1 MMSSEDGRETSSG
14 SGSITTTE
22 EEHSTQPH
30 HRQERKSRISFE
42 LHPSVIFDKLL
53 EDEGLSGDDDNDSVD
68 IISFLDILLDVQI
81 DDDEEEY
88 LVDEDTSILDAL
100 LDMQW

>member
-14 SGSITTTE
+14 SITTTE
-22 EEHSTQPH
+22 EEHPTQP

-53 EDEGLSGDDDNDSVD
+53 EDEVLSGEDDNDSVD
-68 IISFLDILLDVQI
+68 IINFLDKLLDVQM
-81 DDDEEEY
+81 DDDEEED
-88 LVDEDTSILDAL
+88 LAGEDTSILDVL
-100 LDMQW
+100 FDMQ

>member
-1 MMSSEDGRETSSG
+1 MSSEDGRETSSG

-22 EEHSTQPH
+22 EEHPTQP

-42 LHPSVIFDKLL
+42 LHPSVILDKLL
-53 EDEGLSGDDDNDSVD
+53 EDEGLSEEDDNDSVN
-68 IISFLDILLDVQI
+68 IINFLNILLDVQI
-81 DDDEEEY
+81 DDDEEE
-88 LVDEDTSILDAL
+88 DSAGEDTSILDVL

>member
-1 MMSSEDGRETSSG
+1 MMSSEDGKETSSG

-22 EEHSTQPH
+22 EEQPTQPH
-30 HRQERKSRISFE
+30 RQQRKSRISFE

-68 IISFLDILLDVQI
+68 IINFLDKLLDVQM
-81 DDDEEEY
+81 DDDEEED
-88 LVDEDTSILDAL
+88 LVGEDTSILDVL
-100 LDMQW
+100 FDMQ

>member
-1 MMSSEDGRETSSG
+1 MSSEDGRETSSG

-68 IISFLDILLDVQI
+68 IINFLFDVQI

-88 LVDEDTSILDAL
+88 LVDEDTSILDVL
-100 LDMQW
+100 FDMQW